1 MDQMSD
7 DSGVMQHPTDRGPF
21 DTRPSRRVS
30 SWALRTVAGGPAPV
44 TGSRPVALKPPDVE
58 TLGGHAAR
66 QVLRLCEAAGLNGAD
81 SAGYARTLLS
91 VLGPAGERPLDL
103 PPPEHS
109 FLSDDHT
116 PVEFS
121 LSFTAEA
128 EPTLR
133 VLLEPGYGAGSL
145 EENGRTGLRAVRE
158 LARRWGF
165 DTTRLDELQDL
176 FFPPDPE
183 GPLALWCALELLPGG
198 VPKVKVY
205 LNPAASGRERA
216 AETVREALHRLGH
229 RQAFAALPEGDR
241 HLFFALDLGDWEEP
255 RVKVYL
261 AHHDLSAP
269 EAAGL
274 SRVAGGPGR
283 KIGPGAEAVAGS
295 AAPAGSAA
303 GSAAEVKRFFGMAA
317 GHDTDDGALAAGPDG
332 PDPRL
337 GRRPVQSCHA
347 FTETATGRPSGF
359 TLYVPVR
366 DYAPHDGEALD
377 RAVAVLGRHGMD
389 AAPLVRSLSAVT
401 SRRLHDGVG
410 LIAYLG
416 LAQQQ
421 GRPARVTAYISSEAY
436 RVKPPVTAPPVRIE
450 AVR

>member
-1 MDQMSD
+1 MDQLSD
-7 DSGVMQHPTDRGPF
+7 DATVMQPPTERGTSG
-21 DTRPSRRVS
+21 TRPSRRVS
-30 SWALRTVAGGPAPV
+30 SWALRNGPGGPAA
-44 TGSRPVALKPPDVE
+44 GSRPVTPKPPDGE
-58 TLGGHAAR
+58 TLGGHTAR
-66 QVLRLCEAAGLNGAD
+66 QLLRLCEAAGLNGAD

-91 VLGPAGERPLDL
+91 VLGPVGERRLDL
-103 PPPEHS
+103 PPPERS

-121 LSFTAEA
+121 LSFTADA

-145 EENGRTGLRAVRE
+145 EQNGRTGLRVVRD

-165 DTTRLDELQDL
+165 DTTRLDELEDL

-216 AETVREALHRLGH
+216 AATVREALRRLGH
-229 RQAFAALPEGDR
+229 RQAFASLPEGDR

-261 AHHDLSAP
+261 AHHGLSAP

-274 SRVAGGPGR
+274 SRVPGPR
-283 KIGPGAEAVAGS
+283 
-295 AAPAGSAA
+295 
-303 GSAAEVKRFFGMAA
+303 SAAEVRRFFGIAA
-317 GHDTDDGALAAGPDG
+317 GHGLDVPEVAA
-332 PDPRL
+332 DPRL

-347 FTETATGRPSGF
+347 FTETGTGRPSGF

-366 DYAPHDGEALD
+366 DYAPHDGEVLD
-377 RAVAVLGRHGMD
+377 RAVALLGRHGMD
-389 AAPLVRSLSAVT
+389 AAPLVRSLAAVT
-401 SRRLHDGVG
+401 SRRLHEGVG

-416 LAQQQ
+416 LAHQQ

-436 RVKPPVTAPPVRIE
+436 RVRPPVAAPPVRLG
-450 AVR
+450 AAG